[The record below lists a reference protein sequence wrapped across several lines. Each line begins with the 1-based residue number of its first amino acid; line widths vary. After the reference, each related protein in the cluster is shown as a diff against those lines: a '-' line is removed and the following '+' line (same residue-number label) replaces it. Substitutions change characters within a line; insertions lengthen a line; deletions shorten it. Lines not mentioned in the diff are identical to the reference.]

1 MVKSPPANAGDSI
14 ILQNSCW
21 KNSMDRGA
29 WWAVHRVAKESDMT
43 QQLSTLAGTPS
54 RKEMPERFL
63 PTCHVQRGHI
73 CTKQDGNDSQ
83 AEK

>member
-1 MVKSPPANAGDSI
+1 MVKSPPADAGDSI

-54 RKEMPERFL
+54 
-63 PTCHVQRGHI
+63 
-73 CTKQDGNDSQ
+73 
-83 AEK
+83 